1 MLEKGKNVDQ
11 RTKLTMLFL
20 RLSRFCPQ
28 LKEIQL
34 TVTEEEKKNLFE
46 DTEIKETLPSFLKN
60 YCLIGL
66 PQ

>member
-1 MLEKGKNVDQ
+1 MLEKGKNFDQ

-46 DTEIKETLPSFLKN
+46 DTEIKERCLRFLK
-60 YCLIGL
+60 ITA
-66 PQ
+66 

>member
-1 MLEKGKNVDQ
+1 MLEKGNNVDQ
-11 RTKLTMLFL
+11 WTKLTMLFL

-46 DTEIKETLPSFLKN
+46 DTEIKER
-60 YCLIGL
+60 CLL
-66 PQ
+66 F